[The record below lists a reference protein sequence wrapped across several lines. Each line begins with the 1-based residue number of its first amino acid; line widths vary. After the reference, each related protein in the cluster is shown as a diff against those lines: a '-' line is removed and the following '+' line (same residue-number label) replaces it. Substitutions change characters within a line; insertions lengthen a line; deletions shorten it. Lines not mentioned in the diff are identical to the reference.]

1 MNTEQQNTKNKYL
14 IKKVQVINPGEIL
27 PETDI
32 LIEDG
37 IIREIGKNIK
47 DANFPVLDASGK
59 KVIPGL
65 IDVHI
70 QGAGGSDF
78 LDRKEESLNQISRT
92 LASFGTTCFLAT
104 TVFFTREKDNLH
116 LELLANVKNRNLPGA
131 KIAGVHLEGP
141 YISIDKK
148 GMIQPQCIC
157 SPEDVPLESIME
169 KCGDS
174 LRMMTIAPELPGV
187 PEIISSLLEKNV
199 IPSIGHTN
207 ATFDEA
213 NQAIEKGV
221 RHVTHLFNAM
231 KSFHHREPGALGA
244 ILMDDRPVCQI
255 IPDGNHIHPAVIKWI
270 FTIKE
275 IEKFAL
281 ITDGMSALGSTG
293 EKFYYNDNIE
303 YHIRN
308 GAAFYKNGTLIGTV
322 LPQIKLLDR
331 LHVFT
336 GIPIEKL
343 LACAT
348 TVPAEVLGIS
358 DKKGSIEV
366 GKDADIVV
374 IDNDWTVE
382 KTFIEGNLVFERN
395 K

>member
-1 MNTEQQNTKNKYL
+1 MDKKNNYL
-14 IKKVQVINPGEIL
+14 IKKVQVINPGETL
-27 PETDI
+27 PEMDI
-32 LIEDG
+32 LIEGG
-37 IIREIGKNIK
+37 IIREIGKDIK
-47 DANFPVLDASGK
+47 GTDFPIPDVSGK

-70 QGAGGSDF
+70 QGAGGSGI
-78 LDRKEESLNQISRT
+78 LDGKEESLKQMSRT

-104 TVFFTREKDNLH
+104 TVFFAREKDNCH
-116 LELLANVKNRNLPGA
+116 LELLANMKGRNLPGA

-141 YISIDKK
+141 YINIEKR

-157 SPEDVPLESIME
+157 SPEDVPLEKIME

-174 LRMMTIAPELPGV
+174 LKMMTIAPELPGV
-187 PEIISSLLEKNV
+187 PGIINILLEKNV
-199 IPSIGHTN
+199 VPSIGHTN

-213 NQAIEKGV
+213 KRAIEKGV
-221 RHVTHLFNAM
+221 RHVTHFFNAM
-231 KSFHHREPGALGA
+231 RSFHHREPGALGA
-244 ILMDDRPVCQI
+244 VLMDARPVCQI
-255 IPDGNHIHPAVIKWI
+255 IPDGNHIHPAVIKWV

-293 EKFYYNDNIE
+293 GKFYYNDNLE

-308 GAAFYKNGTLIGTV
+308 GAAFYKDGTLIGAV

-336 GIPIEKL
+336 GIPVEKL

-348 TVPAEVLGIS
+348 IVPAEVLGIS
-358 DKKGSIEV
+358 GRKGSIEV
-366 GKDADIVV
+366 GKDADLVI